1 VLTYTARRLAI
12 AIPTLIAISV
22 IMFAVL
28 YKAGDPFS
36 ALRGVRN
43 LDPEAFRDIT
53 RANHL
58 DKPFFVQYWYWLT
71 DVFQGNLGR
80 SFQPGAEPVTDNLA
94 RRLPKSLELLGVSL
108 VVTGLIAVPLGVFGA
123 TKRNSMIDNVTTGLS
138 YLGFATPVFFVGLM
152 LQLSMLRIQGIG
164 WGVLLLILGLVTLP
178 LSFRALKRGSGIVSS
193 CVSCA
198 IAALGAA
205 TLTAHQ
211 GDLLLFTAGL
221 TSSDNESLMTLDHL
235 RHLVLPVLTI
245 SVITIA
251 SWSRYLRGSMLGVL
265 NQDYLRTAR
274 AKGLSERRVV
284 YGHGLRN
291 GLLPLITIVAIDA
304 AAVFSGAVI
313 TETIFAWD
321 GVGGG
326 LVEAVHKHDIP
337 VAMAIIMLGA
347 LMVIIFNLV
356 ADVCYAIAD
365 PRIRLS

>member
-1 VLTYTARRLAI
+1 MLTYTARRLAI
-12 AIPTLIAISV
+12 AIPTLIAISI

-28 YKAGDPFS
+28 YRAGDPFS
-36 ALRGVRN
+36 ALRGVRD
-43 LDPEAFRDIT
+43 LDPEAFETIR
-53 RANHL
+53 RENHL
-58 DKPFFVQYWYWLT
+58 DKPFFLQYWFWLT
-71 DVFQGNLGR
+71 DIFQGDLGR
-80 SFQPGAEPVTDNLA
+80 SFQPGGEPVTSELA

-108 VVTGLIAVPLGVFGA
+108 VVTALIAVPLGVFGA

-138 YLGFATPVFFVGLM
+138 YLGFATPIFFVGLM
-152 LQLSMLRIQGIG
+152 LQLSMLKVQGIG

-178 LSFRALKRGSGIVSS
+178 LSLRALSRGKGIIGA
-193 CVSCA
+193 CTSCA
-198 IAALGAA
+198 VAAFGAV
-205 TLTAHQ
+205 TLNAHQ

-221 TSSDNESLMTLDHL
+221 TSADNESLLTMDHL
-235 RHLVLPVLTI
+235 RHLVLPVLTL
-245 SVITIA
+245 SMITIA
-251 SWSRYLRGSMLGVL
+251 SWSRYMRGSMLSVL
-265 NQDYLRTAR
+265 SQDYLRTAR

-291 GLLPLITIVAIDA
+291 GLLPLITIIAIDS

-326 LVEAVHKHDIP
+326 LVEAVRKHDIP

-356 ADVCYAIAD
+356 ADICYAIAD